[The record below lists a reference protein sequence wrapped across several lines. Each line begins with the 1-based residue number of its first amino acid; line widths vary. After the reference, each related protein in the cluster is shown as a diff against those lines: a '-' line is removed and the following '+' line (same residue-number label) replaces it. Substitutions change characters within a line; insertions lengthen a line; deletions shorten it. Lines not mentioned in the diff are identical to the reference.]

1 LVDSDVLGLACVE
14 GTAQDV
20 GVVLGARGPLEGQL
34 PLGPPCDHLA
44 VELILRAVVEVQRT
58 SFALQHVTDHFHQ
71 ARQVKF
77 YLGIAR
83 DVFHD
88 VEEGDRVLDAVS
100 RFNVEVVF
108 L

>member
-1 LVDSDVLGLACVE
+1 VLGLACVE

-20 GVVLGARGPLEGQL
+20 WVVLGARRPLEGQL
-34 PLGPPCDHLA
+34 PLDPPCDHLA
-44 VELILRAVVEVQRT
+44 VELILRPVVEVQRT

-71 ARQVKF
+71 TWQVKF
-77 YLGIAR
+77 HLGVAR

-88 VEEGDRVLDAVS
+88 IEQGDGVLDAVP

>member
-1 LVDSDVLGLACVE
+1 MDSDVLGFSCVE

-44 VELILRAVVEVQRT
+44 VQLILRAVIEIQRA

-71 ARQVKF
+71 TWQVKF

-88 VEEGDRVLDAVS
+88 VEEGDGVLDAVS